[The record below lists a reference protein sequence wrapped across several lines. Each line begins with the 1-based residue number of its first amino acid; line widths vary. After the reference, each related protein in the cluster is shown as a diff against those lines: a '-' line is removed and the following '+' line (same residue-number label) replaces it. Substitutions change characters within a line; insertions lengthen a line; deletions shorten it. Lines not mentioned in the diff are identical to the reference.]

1 MFKTIV
7 VPVDLLHKEALSKTL
22 TVARDL
28 ARTYSAKL
36 YLVGVTTET
45 PSAVAHTPQ
54 EYEAKLRGFAEEL
67 SDETGITVH
76 PYPITSHDLKIDLE
90 SRLMTACDDVG
101 ADLVVMAS
109 HVPGMAEYVFASNA
123 GYLASHAKISVFVV
137 R

>member
-7 VPVDLLHKEALSKTL
+7 VPVDLLHKSALAKALS
-22 TVARDL
+22 VARDL
-28 ARTYSAKL
+28 TRAYSAKL

-45 PSAVAHTPQ
+45 PGPVAHTPK
-54 EYEAKLRGFAEEL
+54 EFEAKLAEFAKEL
-67 SDETGITVH
+67 GDEAGITVH
-76 PYPITSHDLKIDLE
+76 PFPVTSHDLSIDLE
-90 SRLMTACDDVG
+90 SQIMGACDKVG

-109 HVPGMAEYVFASNA
+109 HVPGLAEYVFSSNA